1 MDNTGFE
8 NIAWQLRDKTLEIFI
23 DPNQFKRIEIPVY
36 PMGEINGMVY
46 LQDSTS
52 LKAQGRILIDIFT
65 ENDVLKKRVMSERD
79 GYFTFLG
86 LPPGNYYAT
95 INAEQLQK
103 IKMTATPERIEFTIE
118 SSEWGDIIDGLDFVI
133 IKNR

>member
-1 MDNTGFE
+1 E

-52 LKAQGRILIDIFT
+52 VKAQGRILVNIYT
-65 ENDVLKKRVMSERD
+65 ENGVLKKQVMSERD

-86 LPPGNYYAT
+86 LPPGNYYAAIDT
-95 INAEQLQK
+95 EQLQK
-103 IKMTATPERIEFTIE
+103 ISMTATPQRIEFTIE
-118 SSEWGDIIDGLDFVI
+118 SSEWGDIVDGLDFVI
-133 IKNR
+133 MKKR